1 MIAITPEI
9 IGPGIEEEYA
19 DAMERIEVLLRI
31 LEPFPC
37 SNDTPEGRLHYQILW
52 FRQEIEAGRLPI
64 PLDRKYRGTLCYLIG
79 SCKVDY
85 LPGIETPM
93 GELNTVLDGKGLI
106 KPRHYPVV
114 IALIDDLLEM
124 IGNPPDI
131 SEAEQKFISVTRNI
145 RAGLAENRYKIPLNR
160 MDYPSLIDTIPYT
173 VLKKTLYSWIM
184 FLQLVKPSLPAG
196 GQRSAAR
203 GRWLR
208 PTRRNSP
215 GLVKSKASHK
225 VKHDRNHPGNHRPRH
240 RRRVRRRNGAH

>member
-37 SNDTPEGRLHYQILW
+37 SNDTPEGSLHYQVLW

-79 SCKVDY
+79 SCKIDY

-93 GELNTVLDGKGLI
+93 GKLNVVLEGTGLI

-114 IALIDDLLEM
+114 ISLIDDLLEM
-124 IGNPPDI
+124 IGNPPGISDIEKLFLSEALIIRNRLAENSLRLPLNKGDYPGWKGIPREVNLKRIFPNLNDVRWPI
-131 SEAEQKFISVTRNI
+131 SEALF
-145 RAGLAENRYKIPLNR
+145 AG
-160 MDYPSLIDTIPYT
+160 
-173 VLKKTLYSWIM
+173 W
-184 FLQLVKPSLPAG
+184 
-196 GQRSAAR
+196 
-203 GRWLR
+203 R
-208 PTRRNSP
+208 PTICRKGPLAPPNP
-215 GLVKSKASHK
+215 TELAWAGEIKGKPQGQA
-225 VKHDRNHPGNHRPRH
+225 
-240 RRRVRRRNGAH
+240 

>member
-37 SNDTPEGRLHYQILW
+37 SNDTPEGRLHYQVLW

-79 SCKVDY
+79 SCKIDY

-173 VLKKTLYSWIM
+173 VLKKNPLFLDYVFAIGEALFASWRPKICRKGP
-184 FLQLVKPSLPAG
+184 LAPPNPSELAWAGEIKGKPQ
-196 GQRSAAR
+196 GQA
-203 GRWLR
+203 
-208 PTRRNSP
+208 
-215 GLVKSKASHK
+215 
-225 VKHDRNHPGNHRPRH
+225 
-240 RRRVRRRNGAH
+240 